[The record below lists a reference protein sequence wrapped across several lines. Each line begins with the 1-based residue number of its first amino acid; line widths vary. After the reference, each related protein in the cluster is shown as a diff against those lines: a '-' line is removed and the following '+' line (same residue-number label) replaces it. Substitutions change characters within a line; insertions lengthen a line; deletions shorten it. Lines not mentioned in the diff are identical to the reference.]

1 MRPSDRSG
9 AREPN
14 RKGVRHD
21 VIWVTL
27 PVYNEEHTAGVLL
40 WRIRQLFG
48 ELNRDF
54 RILALDDASD
64 DGTYEVLEPYARVM
78 PLTLMRNE
86 RREGR
91 GRSIERL
98 IREAVSRSRYPKRD
112 GLLLMQADFTDGPEA
127 IPEMLRL
134 FQGGADLVVARPSD
148 PEHAPR
154 SVRAA
159 RAGAGWL
166 VKGLEVPEGIEDP
179 LAGFRLYRLILLKRA
194 LERLGPEE
202 PLLTHDGWA
211 ANLELL
217 SAVAPYLRRAE
228 QCDVPID
235 YSRRYRESR
244 FRPIPELWSV
254 YRASRAAKSG
264 AVRDQHE
271 VAGPGR
277 KAAGRP

>member
-1 MRPSDRSG
+1 M
-9 AREPN
+9 
-14 RKGVRHD
+14 
-21 VIWVTL
+21 IWVTL

-64 DGTYEVLEPYARVM
+64 DGTYDVLEPYARVM

-86 RREGR
+86 TREGR

-98 IREAVSRSRYPKRD
+98 IRETVKRSRYPKRD

-134 FQGGADLVVARPSD
+134 FQGGADLVAASPS
-148 PEHAPR
+148 ESQQAPR

-159 RAGAGWL
+159 RSGAGFL
-166 VKGLEVPEGIEDP
+166 VKGLDVPEGIADP
-179 LAGFRLYRLILLKRA
+179 LAGFRLYRLIVLKRA
-194 LERLGPEE
+194 IDRLGPDR
-202 PLLTHDGWA
+202 PLLRHDGWA

-217 SAVAPYLRRAE
+217 SAVSPYLRRAE
-228 QCDVPID
+228 QVDVPID
-235 YSRRYRESR
+235 YTRRYRESR

-254 YRASRAAKSG
+254 YRAARMAKFPPAESAGSSRD
-264 AVRDQHE
+264 R
-271 VAGPGR
+271 R
-277 KAAGRP
+277 KAAGEG

>member
-1 MRPSDRSG
+1 
-9 AREPN
+9 
-14 RKGVRHD
+14 

-78 PLTLMRNE
+78 PLTLLRNE
-86 RREGR
+86 TREGR
-91 GRSIERL
+91 GRCIERL
-98 IREAVSRSRYPKRD
+98 IREVVSRSRYPKRD

-134 FQGGADLVVARPSD
+134 FQGGADLVVARPS
-148 PEHAPR
+148 ETEQAPR
-154 SVRAA
+154 AIRAA
-159 RAGAGWL
+159 RAGASWL
-166 VKGLEVPEGIEDP
+166 VKGMEVPEGVEDP
-179 LAGFRLYRLILLKRA
+179 LAGFRLYRLVLLKRA
-194 LERLGPEE
+194 IENLGKDEA
-202 PLLTHDGWA
+202 LLRHDGWA

-217 SAVAPYLRRAE
+217 SAVAPHLRRAE
-228 QCDVPID
+228 HCDVPID
-235 YSRRYRESR
+235 YTRRYRDSR

-254 YRASRAAKSG
+254 YRASRA
-264 AVRDQHE
+264 VRST
-271 VAGPGR
+271 GPGGR
-277 KAAGRP
+277 QEVPGRGRRAAGET